1 MAASAKTIKVLIIDK
16 NSYFIAGLRHIILDV
31 YRNQDIT
38 VQFIDRNMLEFSADI
53 IFQAID
59 YGAMF
64 NVWRHLPSGG
74 PTPSVFLIRDQRNS
88 LLSHIFKSVR
98 KNGTLYRNQTI
109 DVVKSMLEEEI
120 SVQGYQPPSITP
132 GNVATQGLTLREGE
146 VLRYLRQGKS
156 HVETANVMRLHVKT
170 VSSHKR
176 SAMRKLNFKRNHEL
190 FHWLLQGG
198 LTSVGR
204 EI

>member
-1 MAASAKTIKVLIIDK
+1 MAESAKTIKVLIIDK
-16 NSYFIAGLRHIILDV
+16 NSYFIAGLRRIILDF
-31 YRNQDIT
+31 YSNQDIT

-64 NVWRHLPSGG
+64 NVWRHLPSEV

-88 LLSHIFKSVR
+88 LLSHIFQSVR
-98 KNGTLYRNQTI
+98 KSGTLYRNQTI
-109 DVVKSMLEEEI
+109 DEVKSMLEEAI
-120 SVQGYQPPSITP
+120 YVQGYQPTSTTP
-132 GNVATQGLTLREGE
+132 GYIATQGLTLREGE

-198 LTSVGR
+198 LSSVGR